1 MRKQLLAA
9 TTVLTLLL
17 PNLGRAEDISARLQ
31 ALEQEIAILKR
42 QLEVKE
48 EEQKAKS
55 VKAATVEIGR
65 KGFSITSPDKNYQ
78 FRFRGNAQID
88 GRYFAND
95 KENTGKDEILA
106 RRLRPMIEGTVDDF
120 DFRLMPDFAG
130 SQARLLDA
138 YVDYKASDALKVRVG
153 KFKPPIGLERLQ
165 SQTSLLFIE
174 RGLANNLAPSR
185 DFGIQLHGNLIA
197 QTLEYQIGMF
207 NGNPDLSADDG
218 DDDDKKDI
226 AARVFAYPFSQGETV
241 ALRGLGLG
249 VGSSIGDR
257 EGDATNTIFGD
268 YRSPGQLAIFRYN
281 TGAFANGT
289 HWRLYPQATY
299 YNGPF
304 GSIAEYA
311 VSNQEVERTGTKAK
325 LQHSA
330 WSLYTSYVLT
340 GEDASF
346 NGVIPAENFSLEEGG
361 RGAWEIAARVGE
373 IRFDKDSFPLYASA
387 TQSVEKAASAGL
399 GVNWYL
405 NPNVEWQLNYD
416 LTRFDGGAAASQDR
430 PTEHAVFTRVQ
441 YQF

>member
-1 MRKQLLAA
+1 MKKNLLAVI
-9 TTVLTLLL
+9 TTLTLLL
-17 PNLGRAEDISARLQ
+17 PQLSHAQDIAARLK

-42 QLEVKE
+42 QQEVKE

-55 VKAATVEIGR
+55 SKAATVEIGK

-95 KENTGKDEILA
+95 KNNTGKDEILA

-120 DFRLMPDFAG
+120 DFKLMPDFAG
-130 SQARLLDA
+130 SQARLLEA
-138 YVDYKASDALKVRVG
+138 YVDYKAHSAINLRVG

-165 SQTSLLFIE
+165 SQTNLLFIE
-174 RGLANNLAPSR
+174 RGLANNFVPSR
-185 DFGIQLHGNLIA
+185 DFGLQLSGSLIP
-197 QTLEYQIGMF
+197 QTLEYQIGVF

-257 EGDATNTIFGD
+257 EGDATNTILGD

-281 TGAFANGT
+281 SGAFANGT

-340 GEDASF
+340 GEDAGF
-346 NGVIPAENFSLEEGG
+346 NGVTPAENFSAENGG
-361 RGAWEIAARVGE
+361 IGAWEVAARVGQM
-373 IRFDKDSFPLYASA
+373 RFDKDSFPLYASTA
-387 TQSVEKAASAGL
+387 QSVEKAASAGL

-405 NPNVEWQLNYD
+405 NPNVKWQLNYD
-416 LTRFDGGAAASQDR
+416 LTKFDGGAAASQDR
-430 PTEHAVFTRVQ
+430 PKEHAIFTRVQ